1 MTPSSMRFV
10 FFASAAGVAAV
21 SGAFVFYFNT
31 LRCDSVKCNVFD
43 FSSMSSG
50 LIYLLFILPLT
61 IIVPLLVLG
70 WLMGRKPPRRGGQSS
85 DTHNSES

>member
-10 FFASAAGVAAV
+10 FFACAAGVAAV
-21 SGAFVFYFNT
+21 STAFVFYFNS
-31 LRCDSVKCNVFD
+31 LRCASTTCNAFD
-43 FSSMSSG
+43 LSNMSSG

-70 WLMGRKPPRRGGQSS
+70 WLMGRKPPRHDGQNP
-85 DTHNSES
+85 DIQNSES